1 MATEHTLF
9 ELNFERYLWKE
20 DLTVKIE
27 LPKLENFL
35 EELETSWEAVKKLIE
50 ITKEAIKRQF
60 ESTLKEVKLE
70 KIYIL

>member
-9 ELNFERYLWKE
+9 ELNFERDLWKE

-35 EELETSWEAVKKLIE
+35 KGLQMSWEAAKKLIE
-50 ITKEAIKRQF
+50 IAKETIKR
-60 ESTLKEVKLE
+60 
-70 KIYIL
+70 

>member
-35 EELETSWEAVKKLIE
+35 EELQTSWEAVKKLIE